1 MRQKSDYMANF
12 TVEIPRN
19 VVPDSVQLE
28 LAAVGDILG
37 PSIPNLQ
44 NLIKMPSGCG
54 EQNMLNFVPNIV
66 VIEYL
71 KVKIYIKIFEYS
83 SILQCNIVLLQNT
96 NQLTPAVQ
104 TKAIKFLEIGYQ
116 QELTYKRDDGS
127 FSAFGKSDAS
137 GSTW

>member
-1 MRQKSDYMANF
+1 MANF

-71 KVKIYIKIFEYS
+71 KVKDRRQNYNRIYSYYFKD
-83 SILQCNIVLLQNT
+83 QN
-96 NQLTPAVQ
+96 
-104 TKAIKFLEIGYQ
+104 
-116 QELTYKRDDGS
+116 S
-127 FSAFGKSDAS
+127 H
-137 GSTW
+137 